1 MSDLT
6 KWLQDVPVDEA
17 LMAANYNG
25 NLYHAV
31 FRDRVGTGVTGLT
44 LQYIFNRCGDDV
56 TDDVNESVIDFLFEQ
71 VYASSAQKREDRLEN
86 QAMDAYLEGKL

>member
-17 LMAANYNG
+17 LMTANYNG
-25 NLYHAV
+25 NLYYAV

-44 LQYIFNRCGDDV
+44 LQYVFNRCGDDV

-71 VYASSAQKREDRLEN
+71 VNTSEARKREGRLED
-86 QAMDAYLEGKL
+86 QAMDAYLEGK